1 MKKRILI
8 SLIVIIIIA
17 AAAVLIRQFAVH
29 ESENELLR
37 RAEKAALQKIMSDY
51 GDDRYVLAASKYSEE
66 HNEYYVG
73 FLNNDDTSF
82 IDYVVRYRG
91 GDFYASDH
99 LLRSGS
105 GAHEGL
111 AAIYSKDD
119 VNPGLEKRLK
129 EKVLS
134 SLNGASN
141 KQLPDYE
148 NNYGFNSD
156 SDAKFKIGRYPDFT
170 VQIEMV
176 TDGKNIVP
184 VNNINRVEYD
194 GDKAFAVSD
203 DAFAVIYGGK
213 QLKLCLRD
221 VDKEDFK
228 PYSFKKDGK
237 EFLYDCLFE
246 DKDIERISDFEDF
259 SESEQEIFE
268 SIINDEGGETAQ

>member
-1 MKKRILI
+1 MKKRRTILI
-8 SLIVIIIIA
+8 SLIIIIFIE
-17 AAAVLIRQFAVH
+17 AAVVLLRQFAICEVN
-29 ESENELLR
+29 NEKMR
-37 RAEKAALQKIMSDY
+37 RAEKAALQKIISDY
-51 GDDRYVLAASKYSEE
+51 GDNGYVLAESKYSEA

-82 IDYVVRYRG
+82 VDYIVRNCG
-91 GDFYASDH
+91 GKFYASDH

-134 SLNGASN
+134 SFGGASN
-141 KQLPDYE
+141 SQIPDCE
-148 NNYGFNSD
+148 SNYSFDFDND
-156 SDAKFKIGRYPDFT
+156 SKFKIGRYPDFS

-176 TDGKNIVP
+176 ADGKNIVP
-184 VNNINRVEYD
+184 VNNINHVEYD
-194 GDKAFAVSD
+194 GNKAFAVSD

-213 QLKLCLRD
+213 RLKLCLRD
-221 VDKEDFK
+221 VDAAGFK
-228 PYSFKKDGK
+228 PYSFQKVGKK
-237 EFLYDCLFE
+237 FIYDCFFE

-259 SESEQEIFE
+259 SESEQDIFE
-268 SIINDEGGETAQ
+268 SIVNE

>member
-1 MKKRILI
+1 MKKRRTILI
-8 SLIVIIIIA
+8 SLIIIIFIA
-17 AAAVLIRQFAVH
+17 AAVVLLRQFAICEVN
-29 ESENELLR
+29 NEMMR
-37 RAEKAALQKIMSDY
+37 RAEKAALQKIISDY
-51 GDDRYVLAASKYSEE
+51 GDNGYVLAASKYSEA

-82 IDYVVRYRG
+82 VDYIVRNFG
-91 GDFYASDH
+91 GKFYASDH
-99 LLRSGS
+99 VSRRGG

-111 AAIYSKDD
+111 IAIYSKDD
-119 VNPGLEKRLK
+119 INPGLEKRLK
-129 EKVLS
+129 EKVFS
-134 SLNGASN
+134 SLDGASN

-176 TDGKNIVP
+176 ADGKNIVP

-194 GDKAFAVSD
+194 GNKAFAVSD

-213 QLKLCLRD
+213 RLKLCLRD
-221 VDKEDFK
+221 VDAAGFK
-228 PYSFKKDGK
+228 PYSFQKVGKK
-237 EFLYDCLFE
+237 FIYDCFFE

-259 SESEQEIFE
+259 SENEQDIFE
-268 SIINDEGGETAQ
+268 SIVNE